1 MVQTSFEMLREKY
14 RNAKAERNRELEQER
29 KN

>member
-1 MVQTSFEMLREKY
+1 MVQTSFEMIRENDRK
-14 RNAKAERNRELEQER
+14 AQAERNRELEHER